1 MIVRP
6 AGGTG
11 CDGCDPYTT
20 LIMRLEALEERA
32 NAIVKSVQGI
42 LPDGVGN
49 VTLDTESDTTDPS
62 WGATTKLATGSLVK
76 EVYQENHN
84 YIAAVADDVVDL
96 LADVSEL
103 QTQVED
109 LDPTI
114 VSALQQSVAALQQ
127 SVNTLSNTVA
137 GYSAVINDLED
148 QMPNKVDRT
157 GDTMTGPLNVIDT
170 ATGSRNTQAV
180 NGNRLQNDL
189 DAYETMVRTVNN
201 QNVNGIKYN
210 ITTGH
215 GGLVTV
221 GGNSVRWVRLA
232 YTTIGDS
239 PVIIEF
245 MPEKMVN
252 ANLLNS
258 GRLYVIIRANAGKV
272 TVKPTFYEGSGL
284 SNLIYVTWNGEH
296 YEIWYHYS
304 EAGTNKRINALFQG
318 GYYNRNWT
326 LDGAT
331 TMSVLDPSSYI
342 LAIQPT
348 VIT

>member
-137 GYSAVINDLED
+137 GYSAVISDLED

-170 ATGSRNTQAV
+170 VTGSRNTQAV

-189 DAYETMVRTVNN
+189 DTYASMVRTSGNTNVAGVKFMLSPITRKISGDTSENGFTSPFVSTESSMLDNN
-201 QNVNGIKYN
+201 DI
-210 ITTGH
+210 
-215 GGLVTV
+215 
-221 GGNSVRWVRLA
+221 SV
-232 YTTIGDS
+232 
-239 PVIIEF
+239 
-245 MPEKMVN
+245 
-252 ANLLNS
+252 
-258 GRLYVIIRANAGKV
+258 
-272 TVKPTFYEGSGL
+272 
-284 SNLIYVTWNGEH
+284 
-296 YEIWYHYS
+296 
-304 EAGTNKRINALFQG
+304 
-318 GYYNRNWT
+318 
-326 LDGAT
+326 DGAT
-331 TMSVLDPSSYI
+331 ITRESTNVIWRDWTLRSSTDGTNSNRSDII
-342 LAIQPT
+342 LRIRYDSSTKTATASMYLLIYANGSLVGSGSTELGRIQ
-348 VIT
+348 VNI